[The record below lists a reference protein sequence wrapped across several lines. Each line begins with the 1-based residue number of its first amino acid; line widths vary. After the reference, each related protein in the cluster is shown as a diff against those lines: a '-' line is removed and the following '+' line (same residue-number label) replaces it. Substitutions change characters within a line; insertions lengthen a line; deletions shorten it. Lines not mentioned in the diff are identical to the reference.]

1 MALRVRTRAPLPAVR
16 PPAANAGLTLYVG
29 PDSLHG
35 DWTRLV
41 LAEKDVDSAAVR
53 VITPG
58 KVDEDFLILNPA
70 QTLPTIADREGVISG
85 ARVIVEYLD
94 ERYPHPPLMPLSPAG
109 RARVRMSVQ
118 RIEEELFPLAI
129 AMAGTGAEANAAR
142 KQLTEGLK
150 AGARFFPARG
160 HVLGADYLLADTAWA
175 VLLRRVQMAGLALPP
190 EAASVGAYAARLF
203 ARPGFQRCFSPA
215 SPTAAAPRRRG

>member
-1 MALRVRTRAPLPAVR
+1 MALRLRARVPMP
-16 PPAANAGLTLYVG
+16 PIKPAANAGLTLYVS

-35 DWTRLV
+35 DWARLV
-41 LAEKDVDSAAVR
+41 LAEKDVDTAVIK

-70 QTLPTIADREGVISG
+70 QSLPTLADREGVISS

-94 ERYPHPPLMPLSPAG
+94 ERYPHPPLMPQEPAG
-109 RARVRMSVQ
+109 RARVRMSVH
-118 RIEEELFPLAI
+118 RIEHELFPLAV

-142 KQLTEGLK
+142 KQLIEGLK

-160 HVLGADYLLADTAWA
+160 HILGPECSLADTAWA

-190 EAASVGAYAARLF
+190 EAASVTAYAARMF
-203 ARPGFQRCFSPA
+203 ARPGFQRCFHPSALPPA
-215 SPTAAAPRRRG
+215 ATGRRRN